1 MRVHGFVAALAA
13 TSLQGTAAR
22 LYVRQDNLPTA
33 VENENTIS
41 LQGVLNNIGPEGSQ
55 APGALAGVIV
65 ASPSTENPDCEY
77 TFNAKKNCLLGNAL
91 TRAKIIEN
99 VRKDSCICQRA
110 CSIISRD
117 D

>member
-22 LYVRQDNLPTA
+22 LYVRQNNLPTA

-91 TRAKIIEN
+91 TRAKISEN
-99 VRKDSCICQRA
+99 VRKDSSLTLA
-110 CSIISRD
+110 ALP
-117 D
+117 